1 MRGPIVIYDHDGY
14 RLESWGNGAAYT
26 LTRESDNA
34 SALFQGD
41 DASQFRADFDTAFAY
56 GRAHVRRLFSD
67 YSEIM
72 RVEP

>member
-1 MRGPIVIYDHDGY
+1 MRGPIPIFNHDGY

-41 DASQFRADFDTAFAY
+41 DATRFRADFDAAFAI
-56 GRAHVRRLFSD
+56 GREHVRRLFSD
-67 YSEIM
+67 YDDIM
-72 RVEP
+72 RFEP